1 MQVTHKE
8 SKSVMAYQLPTE
20 IQHMIWTYSMY
31 NSAKGLGFRKQIQ
44 EGWFKLRLRRWS
56 NALETKSQDI
66 YHQELGQLLLS
77 MDELLNRERRGSVV
91 ECLTRDRRA
100 AGSSLTGVTALLS
113 LSKTHLS

>member
-1 MQVTHKE
+1 
-8 SKSVMAYQLPTE
+8 MAYQLPTE

-44 EGWFKLRLRRWS
+44 EGWFKLRLRRLS

-77 MDELLNRERRGSVV
+77 MDDYLIFLAR
-91 ECLTRDRRA
+91 CA
-100 AGSSLTGVTALLS
+100 
-113 LSKTHLS
+113 

>member
-44 EGWFKLRLRRWS
+44 EGWFKLRLRRLL

-66 YHQELGQLLLS
+66 SPRTRPTTSKHGRITKSSWRDVLKISYGDAQDTLLQI
-77 MDELLNRERRGSVV
+77 
-91 ECLTRDRRA
+91 
-100 AGSSLTGVTALLS
+100 
-113 LSKTHLS
+113 SKY